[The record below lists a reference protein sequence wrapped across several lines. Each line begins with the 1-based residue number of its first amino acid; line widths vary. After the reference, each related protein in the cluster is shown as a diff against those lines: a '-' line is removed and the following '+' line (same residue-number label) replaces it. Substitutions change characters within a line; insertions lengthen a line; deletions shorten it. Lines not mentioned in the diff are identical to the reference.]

1 MSSNLLLTTY
11 YSPPATSNWP
21 LVPITQL
28 ATPDPWS
35 LGLIIAAGILTAL
48 ACWLL
53 LFGIIYLLRGEG
65 ARVRNRVKLFVA
77 GEGSQVVSEREER
90 ANMRAALFSNMDAR
104 WSRRS
109 VFDKLRADL
118 QKADIRITITEVLI
132 IQLCVALAL
141 ALVLWMLAPAL
152 QLLFA
157 LVGFLLGP
165 LVVRAYFRS
174 MGRRRINKFQEQLP
188 DTLSILS
195 TSVRG
200 GFSLFQA
207 LQLIAREAP
216 QPAKNE
222 FLRVVQEVSLG
233 ANMDTALEGLASRI
247 PTEDVDI
254 LVTAINLQHQ
264 TGGNLSHMLDVVA
277 HTLRERQRIHR
288 EIHSLTAQARF
299 SAILLTALPY
309 MMAAVLFVIAPA
321 YISKLF
327 NLGWVLCMPIG
338 AVIMSVLGF
347 LVMRKIAAIDV

>member
-1 MSSNLLLTTY
+1 MSANLDL
-11 YSPPATSNWP
+11 SA
-21 LVPITQL
+21 
-28 ATPDPWS
+28 
-35 LGLIIAAGILTAL
+35 LGLIVAAGVLTAL

-53 LFGIIYLLRGEG
+53 LFGLLYMVRGEG
-65 ARVRNRVKLFVA
+65 ARVKNRVKHFVA
-77 GEGSQVVSEREER
+77 EQGNPEITEREER
-90 ANMRAALFSNMDAR
+90 ANMRAALFGSLDTR
-104 WSRRS
+104 WTRQS
-109 VFDKLRADL
+109 VFDKLRVDL
-118 QKADIRITITEVLI
+118 SKADIRITITEVLLV
-132 IQLCVALAL
+132 QLSVGLAL
-141 ALVLWMLAPAL
+141 ALVFWLLAPVLHLVLAI
-152 QLLFA
+152 
-157 LVGFLLGP
+157 VGFVLGP
-165 LVVRAYFRS
+165 IIVRAYLRS

-188 DTLSILS
+188 DTLAILS

-233 ANMDTALEGLASRI
+233 SNMDGALEGLAARI

-264 TGGNLSHMLDVVA
+264 TGGNLAHMLDVVA

-309 MMAAVLFVIAPA
+309 LMAGILFIIAPT
-321 YISKLF
+321 YIGKLF
-327 NLGWVLCMPIG
+327 NVGWVLCMPVG
-338 AVIMSVLGF
+338 AVIMSILGF
-347 LVMRKIAAIDV
+347 LMMRKIGTIDV

>member
-1 MSSNLLLTTY
+1 MSTNLDL
-11 YSPPATSNWP
+11 PA
-21 LVPITQL
+21 
-28 ATPDPWS
+28 
-35 LGLIIAAGILTAL
+35 LGLIVAAGILTAL

-53 LFGIIYLLRGEG
+53 LFGLLYLLRGEG
-65 ARVRNRVKLFVA
+65 ARVKNRVKHFVA
-77 GEGSQVVSEREER
+77 DEGNPEVTEREER
-90 ANMRAALFSNMDAR
+90 ANMRAALFGSIDTR
-104 WSRRS
+104 WTRRS
-109 VFDKLRADL
+109 AFDKLRVDL
-118 QKADIRITITEVLI
+118 QKADVHITITEVLL
-132 IQLCVALAL
+132 IQLCVGLAL
-141 ALVLWMLAPAL
+141 ALVFWLVAPVLHLVLAI
-152 QLLFA
+152 
-157 LVGFLLGP
+157 VGFLVGP
-165 LVVRAYFRS
+165 MIVRAYIRS
-174 MGRRRINKFQEQLP
+174 IGRRRINRFQEQLP
-188 DTLSILS
+188 DTLAILS

-233 ANMDTALEGLASRI
+233 SNMDSALEGLAARI

-309 MMAAVLFVIAPA
+309 LMAAVLFIIAPA
-321 YISKLF
+321 YIGKLF
-327 NLGWVLCMPIG
+327 NIGWVLCMPVG
-338 AVIMSVLGF
+338 AVVMSIMGYLM
-347 LVMRKIAAIDV
+347 MRKMGAIDV